1 LLALLTDLR
10 GGLHRPAVVPFAV
23 LVVVALQLALLP
35 ATNVVSRRY
44 EAEADWLALEAAR
57 DPRAA
62 SSLFRK
68 FTTTALDEPDDPKW
82 VEVWLGTHPE
92 LVDRVAMAR
101 AWAAL
106 R

>member
-1 LLALLTDLR
+1 MLL
-10 GGLHRPAVVPFAV
+10 
-23 LVVVALQLALLP
+23 VVALQLALLP

-44 EAEADWLALEAAR
+44 ESEADWLALEAAR

-62 SSLFRK
+62 ESLFRK
-68 FTTTALDEPDDPKW
+68 FATTALDEPDSPEWWK
-82 VEVWLGTHPE
+82 VGFATHPE
-92 LVDRVAMAR
+92 PVDRVAMAR